1 MRRSTVERR
10 LKANSKRLA
19 SLREE
24 LGITDEQLG
33 HFDDEAEDARI
44 RAMVSETSMAQREHL
59 DADRPAQALARRRAE
74 VQAEIE
80 RLERDQ
86 DELLDQLGG
95 A

>member
-10 LKANSKRLA
+10 LRANSQRLT

-33 HFDDEAEDARI
+33 PLDDEAEDARI

-59 DADRPAQALARRRAE
+59 DAERHARARARRRAE

-80 RLERDQ
+80 RI
-86 DELLDQLGG
+86 
-95 A
+95 